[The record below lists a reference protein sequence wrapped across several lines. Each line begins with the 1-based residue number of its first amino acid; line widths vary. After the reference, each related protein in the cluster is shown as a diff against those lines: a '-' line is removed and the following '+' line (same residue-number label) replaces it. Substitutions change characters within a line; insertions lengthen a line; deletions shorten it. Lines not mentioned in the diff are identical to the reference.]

1 MLKNFESGI
10 HLKIKGRT
18 DPNKIA
24 LIRFLK
30 GAAAK
35 NKTKI
40 WALLASEMLKTRRR
54 RIAVNLSRL
63 NRISSPG
70 DILLIP
76 GKVLGTGSLN
86 HRLDVAAESFSI
98 AAQKKI
104 SNAGGQ
110 CLTIEELVKK
120 DPKGSQVRIIK

>member
-1 MLKNFESGI
+1 M
-10 HLKIKGRT
+10 KIKGRT

-30 GAAAK
+30 GAASE

-40 WALLASEMLKTRRR
+40 WALLASEMSKARRR
-54 RIAVNLSRL
+54 RVVVNISRL

-70 DILLIP
+70 ETLLIP

-98 AAQKKI
+98 TAQKKI
-104 SNAGGQ
+104 NKAGGQ

-120 DPKGSQVRIIK
+120 NPKGFQVRIIK

>member
-1 MLKNFESGI
+1 MIFKSVI
-10 HLKIKGRT
+10 QLKIKGRT

-30 GAAAK
+30 GAAAE
-35 NKTKI
+35 NNTNI
-40 WALLASEMLKTRRR
+40 WALLASEMSKTRRK

-98 AAQKKI
+98 IAQRKI
-104 SNAGGQ
+104 SSAGGQ

-120 DPKGSQVRIIK
+120 HPKGSQVRIIK